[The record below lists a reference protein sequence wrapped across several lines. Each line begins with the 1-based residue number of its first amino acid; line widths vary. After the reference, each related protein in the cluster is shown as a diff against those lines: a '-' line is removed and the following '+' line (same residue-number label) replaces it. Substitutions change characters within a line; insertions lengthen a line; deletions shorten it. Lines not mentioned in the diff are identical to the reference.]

1 MEEVSQEFLY
11 FLNQLW
17 EKYPDFQGKPLYMTG
32 ESYAGKYIPYFSN
45 ALIDKNEEL
54 KTNRYDLLASL
65 MGDPYTAP
73 VTQRT
78 HMYVL
83 PQALNIID
91 DSNIGQIA
99 TLNRRCEEQLSKNI
113 SAAAETCS

>member
-1 MEEVSQEFLY
+1 
-11 FLNQLW
+11 
-17 EKYPDFQGKPLYMTG
+17 MTG

-54 KTNRYDLLASL
+54 KTNRYNLFASL

-73 VTQRT
+73 VNQRT
-78 HMYVL
+78 HMYLL

-99 TLNRRCEEQLSKNI
+99 TLNRRCEEQLAKNFS
-113 SAAAETCS
+113 SAADTCSQIMEYI